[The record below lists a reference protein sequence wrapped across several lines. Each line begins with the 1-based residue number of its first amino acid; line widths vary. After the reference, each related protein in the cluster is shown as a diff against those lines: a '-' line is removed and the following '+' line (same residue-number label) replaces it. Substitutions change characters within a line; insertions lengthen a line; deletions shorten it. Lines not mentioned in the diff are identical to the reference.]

1 MTIQQHNP
9 PHPGELI
16 KRTYIDPFDNISG
29 NQVAKRLGVS
39 VSTFNRLINGV
50 SDISPEMAVRL
61 SKVLGRSPESW
72 LLMQDHYDLW
82 KARQT
87 VNTDS
92 LKPINFKV
100 AKRTSTS

>member
-16 KRTYIDPFDNISG
+16 KRTYIDPFDDISG
-29 NQVAKRLGVS
+29 NQVAKRLGVAII
-39 VSTFNRLINGV
+39 TFNRLINGV

-82 KARQT
+82 KARES
-87 VNTDS
+87 VNTDD
-92 LKPINFKV
+92 LEPINFKI
-100 AKRTSTS
+100 A

>member
-100 AKRTSTS
+100 A

>member
-16 KRTYIDPFDNISG
+16 KRTYIDPFDDISG
-29 NQVAKRLGVS
+29 NQVAKRQDVA

-61 SKVLGRSPESW
+61 SKVLA
-72 LLMQDHYDLW
+72 DHL
-82 KARQT
+82 KAGY
-87 VNTDS
+87 
-92 LKPINFKV
+92 
-100 AKRTSTS
+100 

>member
-1 MTIQQHNP
+1 MTIQQQNP

-16 KRTYIDPFDNISG
+16 KRTYIDPFDDISG
-29 NQVAKRLGVS
+29 NQVAKRLGVA

-50 SDISPEMAVRL
+50 SDVSPEMAVRL

-87 VNTDS
+87 VNTDD
-92 LKPINFKV
+92 LEPINFKV
-100 AKRTSTS
+100 A

>member
-1 MTIQQHNP
+1 
-9 PHPGELI
+9 
-16 KRTYIDPFDNISG
+16 
-29 NQVAKRLGVS
+29 LGVS

>member
-16 KRTYIDPFDNISG
+16 KRTYIVPFDNISG

-100 AKRTSTS
+100 A

>member
-16 KRTYIDPFDNISG
+16 KRTYIDPFDDISG
-29 NQVAKRLGVS
+29 SQIAKRLGVA

-50 SDISPEMAVRL
+50 SDISPEMAIRL
-61 SKVLGRSPESW
+61 SKALGRSPESW
-72 LLMQDHYDLW
+72 LLMQDHYNLS

-87 VNTDS
+87 VNTDD
-92 LKPINFKV
+92 L
-100 AKRTSTS
+100 

>member
-16 KRTYIDPFDNISG
+16 KRTYIDPFDDISG
-29 NQVAKRLGVS
+29 NQIAKRLGVA

-50 SDISPEMAVRL
+50 SDISPEMAIRL

-87 VNTDS
+87 VNTDD
-92 LKPINFKV
+92 LEPINFKV
-100 AKRTSTS
+100 A

>member
-9 PHPGELI
+9 PHLGELI
-16 KRTYIDPFDNISG
+16 KRTYIDPFDDISG
-29 NQVAKRLGVS
+29 NQVAKRISVA

-50 SDISPEMAVRL
+50 SDISLEMAIRF

-87 VNTDS
+87 VNTDD
-92 LKPINFKV
+92 LEPF
-100 AKRTSTS
+100 

>member
-16 KRTYIDPFDNISG
+16 KRTYIDPFDDISG
-29 NQVAKRLGVS
+29 NHVAKRLGVA

-50 SDISPEMAVRL
+50 SDVSPEMAVRL

-87 VNTDS
+87 VNTND
-92 LKPINFKV
+92 LEPIDFKV
-100 AKRTSTS
+100 A

>member
-16 KRTYIDPFDNISG
+16 KRTYIDPFDAISG
-29 NQVAKRLGVS
+29 NQVAKHPGVA

-61 SKVLGRSPESW
+61 SRVLGRSPESW
-72 LLMQDHYDLW
+72 LLMQGHYDLW

-87 VNTDS
+87 VNTDD
-92 LKPINFKV
+92 LEPIKFKV
-100 AKRTSTS
+100 A

>member
-1 MTIQQHNP
+1 MTIQQYNP

-16 KRTYIDPFDNISG
+16 KRTYIDQFDDISG
-29 NQVAKRLGVS
+29 NQIAKRLGVA

-50 SDISPEMAVRL
+50 SDISPEMAIRL

-82 KARQT
+82 KARQK
-87 VNTDS
+87 VNTDD
-92 LKPINFKV
+92 LEPINFKV
-100 AKRTSTS
+100 A

>member
-16 KRTYIDPFDNISG
+16 KRTYIDPFDDISG
-29 NQVAKRLGVS
+29 NQVAKRLGVA

-61 SKVLGRSPESW
+61 SKVLGRSSESW
-72 LLMQDHYDLW
+72 LLMQDHHDLW

-87 VNTDS
+87 VNTDD
-92 LKPINFKV
+92 LEPINFKV
-100 AKRTSTS
+100 A

>member
-1 MTIQQHNP
+1 MTIQQYNP

-16 KRTYIDPFDNISG
+16 KRTYIDPFDDISG
-29 NQVAKRLGVS
+29 NQIAKRLGVA

-50 SDISPEMAVRL
+50 SDISPEMAIRL

-82 KARQT
+82 KARKT
-87 VNTDS
+87 VNTDD
-92 LKPINFKV
+92 LEPINFKI
-100 AKRTSTS
+100 A